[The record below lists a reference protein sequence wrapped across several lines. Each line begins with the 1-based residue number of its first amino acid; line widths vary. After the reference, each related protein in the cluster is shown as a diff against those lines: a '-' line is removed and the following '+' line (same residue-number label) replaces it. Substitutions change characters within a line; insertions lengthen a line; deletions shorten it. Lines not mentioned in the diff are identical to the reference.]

1 MTATKPRQPISYIGT
16 GSAIDNYL
24 KSQNIDCPPQEKPIE
39 NWAMFDKTNTKH
51 LKVLSLC
58 RQANWTTKHEKYGA
72 VADLERLSNW
82 LKSDKCPVNKPLKK
96 MDNTK
101 ELPKVIKA
109 LTGIVKSLY
118 K

>member
-1 MTATKPRQPISYIGT
+1 MTANKPRQPISYSGT

-39 NWAMFDKTNTKH
+39 NWAMFDKSNTKH

-58 RQANWTTKHEKYGA
+58 RQAKWTTDHEKYGE

-82 LKSDKCPVNKPLKK
+82 LKSEKCPVKKPLKK
-96 MDNTK
+96 MDDTT

-109 LTGIVKSLY
+109 LTGIVKSIY